1 MDRGGWR
8 ANSGKID
15 NVGEILDEIIEYKR
29 AFVSEARKQV
39 SIEEMAQTAASR
51 LPGSSFARSLTA
63 SEDVAVIAEV
73 KKASP
78 SRGVIR
84 ADFDPVVIAKT
95 YASHGASAIS
105 VLTDEKYFQGSAS
118 DLSLVRN
125 AVNIPVLRKDF
136 VVDAY
141 QVYEARHL
149 GASAVLLI
157 VAALSAGELGDF
169 IELCREVRV
178 DALVEVHTEA
188 ELEVALRAEAKI
200 IGINNRDLRTF
211 ETDLQTTMTVVKKIP
226 SGTIVVSESGIFTRD
241 DVLKAQDVGVD
252 AVLIGE
258 GLMREADM
266 GAKLRELL
274 GRQAA

>member
-1 MDRGGWR
+1 MGG
-8 ANSGKID
+8 
-15 NVGEILDEIIEYKR
+15 ILDEIIEYKR

-51 LPGSSFARSLTA
+51 LPGSSFAGSLTA

-105 VLTDEKYFQGSAS
+105 VLTDEKYFQGSAG
-118 DLSLVRN
+118 DLSLVRK

-141 QVYEARHL
+141 QVYEAMHL

-241 DVLKAQDVGVD
+241 DVLTVQDAGVD